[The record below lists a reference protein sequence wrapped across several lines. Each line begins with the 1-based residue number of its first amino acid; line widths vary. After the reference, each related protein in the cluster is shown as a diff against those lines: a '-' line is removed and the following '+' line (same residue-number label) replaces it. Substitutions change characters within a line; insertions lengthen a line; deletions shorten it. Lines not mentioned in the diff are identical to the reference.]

1 MKNLEPESIII
12 TNRKDGTRRVQYD
25 CSHDKTL
32 TDQSSAKDAD
42 INNIMA
48 YHKKTGMMPQVIS
61 QGDYRDNSTTPS
73 LEEAFKLCKDAQD
86 LFYALPPSVRKLV
99 DNDPAQ
105 LENLLS
111 DPHYADLLLKEG
123 VLVERKPDPKIKVPD
138 NKVIQ
143 APVTTDKEK

>member
-1 MKNLEPESIII
+1 MEPQTIIV

-25 CSHDKTL
+25 CSHDKLL
-32 TDQSSAKDAD
+32 TDQSSATEAD

-48 YHKKTGMMPQVIS
+48 YHKKTGMLPQVVSI
-61 QGDYRDNSTTPS
+61 GDYRDNSDIPS
-73 LEEAFKLCKDAQD
+73 LEDAFKLCKDAQD

-111 DPHYADLLLKEG
+111 DPHYADLLIKEG
-123 VLVERKPDPKIKVPD
+123 VLVKREEPKVDPPRVPSQG
-138 NKVIQ
+138 K
-143 APVTTDKEK
+143 TDT